1 MYDLIYA
8 NGDSYTAGSGLA
20 QELYSDLPPLNGH
33 EVTPALRKKINKRRE
48 KCKDEVH
55 NIERQ
60 RAYPNTLGFFANT
73 EVINNA
79 QGGAGLGNIVFN
91 STKDLLD
98 LRKKHDRIL
107 AVIGLTNPQRV
118 FFPRPPN
125 NTLLFG
131 NYTTEY
137 SKLEQGVLD
146 KYALEFTNLELELYS
161 VVYFLGLI
169 QLVKWMDNVDLILV
183 ETPAFKTKD
192 ADPDNNYKIIK
203 DKVGPIIY
211 DNLVPNYKKSME
223 IHTGCNHIIKDYHDD
238 CAKRIYNKIWKK
250 S

>member
-1 MYDLIYA
+1 M
-8 NGDSYTAGSGLA
+8 
-20 QELYSDLPPLNGH
+20 
-33 EVTPALRKKINKRRE
+33 
-48 KCKDEVH
+48 
-55 NIERQ
+55 
-60 RAYPNTLGFFANT
+60 AY
-73 EVINNA
+73 
-79 QGGAGLGNIVFN
+79 
-91 STKDLLD
+91 
-98 LRKKHDRIL
+98 
-107 AVIGLTNPQRV
+107 PQRV

-161 VVYFLGLI
+161 VVNFLGLI

-203 DKVGPIIY
+203 DNVGPIIY
-211 DNLVPNYKKSME
+211 DNLVPNYEKSME

-250 S
+250 N